1 MAWRLARRQGLAGL
15 SLRELATEVGMR
27 PQSLYSYFDSKHAI
41 YDAMYAQGCRQFAA
55 GQAALALTGDLTA
68 DILAIGRYFVGFC
81 TEDPVRYQLM
91 YQRTIPGFEPSAASY
106 AIAQESLGRIVAHL
120 AALGVDD
127 PGHVDLFTAI
137 GAGLVNQQIANDPG
151 GDRWVRLLDDAV
163 DMFVEH
169 VTRGSRSRRSPTST
183 RRRRSRS

>member
-106 AIAQESLGRIVAHL
+106 ASPRRVSVASSPTWRHS
-120 AALGVDD
+120 AS
-127 PGHVDLFTAI
+127 T
-137 GAGLVNQQIANDPG
+137 
-151 GDRWVRLLDDAV
+151 
-163 DMFVEH
+163 
-169 VTRGSRSRRSPTST
+169 TRATSTCSRRSAPAW
-183 RRRRSRS
+183 